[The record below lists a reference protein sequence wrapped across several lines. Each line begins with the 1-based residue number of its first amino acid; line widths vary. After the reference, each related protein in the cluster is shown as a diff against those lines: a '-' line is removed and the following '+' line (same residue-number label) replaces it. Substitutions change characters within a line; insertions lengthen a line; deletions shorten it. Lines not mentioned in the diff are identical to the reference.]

1 MIHLLNHGPVYTF
14 TLARYGC
21 VTARWV
27 AGTVESMS
35 STSQTPTLKAHPD
48 RFVLAVD
55 LDGVCADYL
64 TSIRPYMAA
73 MGRRDAFDLPQP
85 DSWDLVASGW
95 FESADEY
102 LAAHRYAVERAFFR
116 TMTEMPGMS
125 DALWALSDAE
135 VHIRIVT
142 HRFLTHGDQ
151 DRAAG
156 DTIAWLQAKRPDG
169 RVRVPHRDLCFLGA
183 KADASADMHLD
194 DAPYQV
200 ESLRAN
206 GQHVLVFDHSYNRHL
221 DGPRAVGWEDVV
233 QKVLEAQTAWEA
245 ARA

>member
-1 MIHLLNHGPVYTF
+1 MTDRSTTPS
-14 TLARYGC
+14 LA
-21 VTARWV
+21 
-27 AGTVESMS
+27 
-35 STSQTPTLKAHPD
+35 PHPD

-64 TSIRPYMAA
+64 ASIRPYMAA
-73 MGRRDAFDLPQP
+73 LGRRDAFDLEQP
-85 DSWDLVASGW
+85 ASWDLVAAGW
-95 FESADEY
+95 FESADDY
-102 LAAHRYAVERAFFR
+102 VKTHRYAVERAFFR
-116 TMTEMPGMS
+116 TMEEIPGMS
-125 DALWALSDAE
+125 DALWVLSDAE

-183 KADASADMHLD
+183 KADANADLHLD

-200 ESLRAN
+200 ESLRAS
-206 GQHVLVFDHSYNRHL
+206 GQDVLVFDQPYNRHL
-221 DGPRAVGWEDVV
+221 AGPRAIGWGDVV
-233 QKVLEAQTAWEA
+233 EQVLAAQQRWA
-245 ARA
+245 AGRS

>member
-1 MIHLLNHGPVYTF
+1 VSTIVGM
-14 TLARYGC
+14 
-21 VTARWV
+21 TA
-27 AGTVESMS
+27 S
-35 STSQTPTLKAHPD
+35 SSASTTTHSASNTPTLKNHPD

-64 TSIRPYMAA
+64 NSLRPYMAA
-73 MGRRDAFDLPQP
+73 MGRRDAFDLEPP
-85 DSWDLVASGW
+85 AEWDMVTAGW
-95 FESADEY
+95 FASADEY
-102 LAAHRYAVERAFFR
+102 IATHRYAVERAFFR
-116 TMTEMPGMS
+116 TMQEIPGMS
-125 DALWALSDAE
+125 DALWQLSDAE

-156 DTIAWLQAKRPDG
+156 DTIAWLQARRADG

-200 ESLRAN
+200 ESLRN
-206 GQHVLVFDHSYNRHL
+206 SGQRVLVFDQPYNRHL
-221 DGPRAVGWEDVV
+221 AGPRACGWEDVV
-233 QKVLEAQTAWEA
+233 AKVLDAQREWQA
-245 ARA
+245 ARS